1 MVISIPPQFQAPGF
15 RFVKLGRSGDLL
27 KRPVEYFWDSLTL
40 EEARRQY
47 AEDLVAAGGDKSKSK
62 KLQAGEPS
70 RLTNYAFDD
79 PILLQHLQRG
89 LNYGVVNG
97 TGPNGAGLVTLD
109 ADNLPRLAELVD
121 LSKLPPTL
129 EAGRREE
136 NGEPIPDRRHFHFIS
151 DLEGKHILKDPET
164 GEDLGDLRGTGG
176 YQVVGPG
183 SLHPSG
189 ARVEVLEDR
198 PIAEISGAELLRAL
212 APVLEASSTSK
223 LAANREKLEALKP
236 KRRPPTA
243 TDDPFEGVAILD
255 VIDTSGFSES
265 GGQLFGAHPV
275 HGSDTDHNLVVNPAK
290 NSWWCGRHQTGG
302 GPALW
307 LAVEAGI
314 IHCDEAKSGAI
325 SGSKFIEV
333 LDYAKSKGII
343 PDDRPKATTT
353 PQVKEPKPTSD
364 ELLSFTRDDFGYY
377 DKTMVYH
384 FSPTKAI
391 DAVLGKIPMCA
402 TGFSRQ
408 DKDIYRFDGEIYK
421 LDADSLI
428 SVKLR
433 DTCGDYAQTRQINE
447 VLNGV
452 LAALK
457 RHPVSLVPDPFLM
470 PLQNGVVD
478 LRTGE
483 LRSYKPDDYFTFK
496 YCAHYDPSGGDW
508 KRVLWQL
515 CSTLRDPR
523 DVLQAIDI
531 MTSMVLRVPF
541 NSWCL
546 LFGGGSNGKGNFEDM
561 MAAFVGPDRVSG
573 MTLDELKASRFGPG
587 TLLDVDLLIVSEVE
601 GVKGATNAIKKIATG
616 EFLDSDVK
624 FGGRKKGR
632 PHLLTVLDAN
642 QAFDYGDDSFGRRR
656 RTIKMDFPYQFGYGP
671 SERPMDPHMKDKITS
686 PGALSGIASIVIAR
700 APYLI
705 ESRRIYRYKSISES
719 EAEYEIQR
727 YPKKYFVEHCISS
740 VDYDDYE
747 WRSLIGEGTDRLDMP
762 TVVSEYRDFCMR
774 FNVPISDEDK
784 NVSQELGGYISKVF
798 DVKSVSTSKSEGGK
812 VTRYRY
818 YPGIWLKKSAAAVH
832 ADHLLSYS
840 TTTTPTTLLLQR
852 DKIEIDISEYITTAT
867 TATTAK
873 WGILSMEEIIGEIC
887 KMFLY
892 ISSCKNPQE
901 ICWEKFVENPVV
913 SVVAVVRGRSVSVCL
928 PEGVVSAVVETP
940 QAVVETQIPSQ
951 LIQHISELERK
962 EEITKPADLAEE
974 YHIPEKDVCEMLD
987 RRGWTEG
994 RGGFWTPP
1002 SRSR

>member
-1 MVISIPPQFQAPGF
+1 MIQLPTQLDACGFCLIRPKDKRPFEPSWQSTPYSIGDKKFNSHLESGGNYGVISGINGIVVLDVDEVE
-15 RFVKLGRSGDLL
+15 RF
-27 KRPVEYFWDSLTL
+27 
-40 EEARRQY
+40 
-47 AEDLVAAGGDKSKSK
+47 KSKVDYK
-62 KLQAGEPS
+62 KFPNTFRVRTGGGGYHLYFTSPDIKDKIVLKAADGTHIGELQAG
-70 RLTNYAFDD
+70 
-79 PILLQHLQRG
+79 
-89 LNYGVVNG
+89 
-97 TGPNGAGLVTLD
+97 GA
-109 ADNLPRLAELVD
+109 
-121 LSKLPPTL
+121 
-129 EAGRREE
+129 
-136 NGEPIPDRRHFHFIS
+136 
-151 DLEGKHILKDPET
+151 
-164 GEDLGDLRGTGG
+164 
-176 YQVVGPG
+176 QVVGPG
-183 SLHPSG
+183 CIHPSG
-189 ARVEVLEDR
+189 NTYDITNDV
-198 PIAEISGAELLRAL
+198 PIAVI
-212 APVLEASSTSK
+212 PSSTLLDLLSPFIQKKSGRERLEEIETESK
-223 LAANREKLEALKP
+223 KAKSK
-236 KRRPPTA
+236 TA
-243 TDDPFEGVAILD
+243 RSDDPFSGVSILD
-255 VIDTSGFSES
+255 VINTTGFEKSGD
-265 GGQLFGAHPV
+265 QLLGPHPV
-275 HGSDTDHNLVVNPAK
+275 HGSETGHNLVINPSK
-290 NSWWCGRHQTGG
+290 NSWWCGRCETGG

-314 IHCDEAKSGAI
+314 VHCDEAKSGAI

-343 PDDRPKATTT
+343 PDDRPTDPAP
-353 PQVKEPKPTSD
+353 PQVEESKSTSD

-478 LRTGE
+478 LRTGQ
-483 LRSYKPDDYFTFK
+483 LRSYRPDDYFTFK

-671 SERPMDPHMKDKITS
+671 SERPMDPHMKEKITS
-686 PGALSGIASIVIAR
+686 PGALSGIASIVMAR

-727 YPKKYFVEHCISS
+727 YPKKYFVEHCISA
-740 VDYDDYE
+740 VDYDDDE
-747 WRSLIGEGTDRLDMP
+747 WRSLKGEGTDRLDMP
-762 TVVSEYRDFCMR
+762 TVVSEYRDFCAR

-784 NVSQELGGYISKVF
+784 NVSQELGGYIAKVF

-840 TTTTPTTLLLQR
+840 TSTTPTTLLLQR

-873 WGILSMEEIIGEIC
+873 LGILSMEEIVGEIC

-901 ICWEKFVENPVV
+901 MSWEKFCENPVV
-913 SVVAVVRGRSVSVCL
+913 SVVAVVRDRRVSVCL
-928 PEGVVSAVVETP
+928 PESVVRGVVEKP
-940 QAVVETQIPSQ
+940 LAVVETQIPSQ
-951 LIQHISELERK
+951 LIQLLSELERK
-962 EEITKPADLAEE
+962 EEIAKPANLAEE

-994 RGGFWTPP
+994 RGGFWSPP
-1002 SRSR
+1002 PRTR